1 MATIYVGPTS
11 AGAANGTSWAN
22 RYGSLNAAE
31 DRPVAAGDVVYVGPG
46 VYREMLTLDVS
57 GSAGNPITYIGDYD
71 GSHTDGVG
79 GVVRITGSDNDQTA
93 TRASGVTG
101 SSRNYRTFKGFHFD
115 LFTGAGY
122 YNPAGTNQ
130 TIEDCYFGISSNSS
144 AIGMTNGTALT
155 VRRCCF
161 INGGSGSRYG
171 VGFSNSTTVDN
182 AGHVI
187 ENCLFVAVAR
197 GVDTVRVGGITV
209 RNSLFYSVQST
220 GVRVSTA
227 LTAGQ
232 TVTVNNCIFVG
243 CNVAL
248 MATTTSE
255 FVENYNALFGNN
267 TDRTSVSTGANSNAY
282 PWLPDSRWFFE
293 TVGGGTLVTPFDP
306 ALYSDLVELNSGTGA
321 PATDMRG
328 TAVQGSYREWGPLEY
343 LSSLAFEPGTGGAG
357 VYRRVARILGG

>member
-1 MATIYVGPTS
+1 MTTRYVGPGGS
-11 AGAANGTSWAN
+11 DANNGLSWAN
-22 RYGSLNAAE
+22 RKLTLNGVE
-31 DRPVAAGDVVYVGPG
+31 DSPVAAGDVVYVGPG

-79 GVVRITGSDNDQTA
+79 GVVRITGSDDDQTV

-101 SSRNYRTFKGFHFD
+101 SSKNYRTFQGFHFD
-115 LFTGAGY
+115 MVTTGSH
-122 YNPAGTNQ
+122 YNPAGSNQ
-130 TIEDCYFGISSNSS
+130 VIEDCYFGISNNNA
-144 AIGMTNGTALT
+144 AISITSGTALT

-171 VGFSNSTTVDN
+171 VSFNNGTAVNN
-182 AGHVI
+182 AGHVV

-197 GVDTVRVGGITV
+197 GVDTARVGGITI

-220 GVRVSTA
+220 GVRVSGA

-248 MATTTSE
+248 MATTTAE
-255 FVENYNALFGNN
+255 FVENYNALFANT
-267 TDRTSVSTGANSNAY
+267 TDRTSVSTGANSNTL

-293 TVGGGTLVTPFDP
+293 MVGGGAMVTPFDMAGYS
-306 ALYSDLVELNSGTGA
+306 ALVNVAGTSPPSA
-321 PATDMRG
+321 DMRG
-328 TAVQGSYREWGPLEY
+328 TTVQGAQREWGALEFDST
-343 LSSLAFEPGTGGAG
+343 LDIEVGSGAG
-357 VYRRVARILGG
+357 IYRRVARTTGR

>member
-1 MATIYVGPTS
+1 MTTYYVGPGGNNGNS
-11 AGAANGTSWAN
+11 GTSWAN
-22 RYGSLNAAE
+22 RKLTLNGAE
-31 DRPVAAGDVVYVGPG
+31 DIPVAAGDTVYVGPG
-46 VYREMLTLDVS
+46 IYREMLTLDVS

-101 SSRNYRTFKGFHFD
+101 SSKNYRSFKGFLFD
-115 LFTGAGY
+115 MVTTGCY
-122 YNPAGTNQ
+122 YNPAGNNQ
-130 TIEDCYFGISSNSS
+130 VVENCYFGISNNNV
-144 AIGMTNGTALT
+144 AISMTSGTALT

-161 INGGSGSRYG
+161 MNGGGGSRYG
-171 VGFSNSTTVDN
+171 VGFNNGTTVDN
-182 AGHVI
+182 AGHVV

-197 GVDTVRVGGITV
+197 GVDTAKVGGITV

-227 LTAGQ
+227 LTSGQ

-255 FVENYNALFGNN
+255 FVENYNALFANV
-267 TDRTSVSTGANSNAY
+267 TDRTNVSTGANSNAY
-282 PWLPDSRWFFE
+282 PWLPDARWFFE
-293 TVGGGTLVTPFDP
+293 MVGG
-306 ALYSDLVELNSGTGA
+306 
-321 PATDMRG
+321 
-328 TAVQGSYREWGPLEY
+328 
-343 LSSLAFEPGTGGAG
+343 
-357 VYRRVARILGG
+357 